1 MRSKIVETDHTT
13 GKSGFMIASG
23 ANGFMNTDPF
33 SCKGTKFNFEPEYN
47 TARAANIIP
56 WGIGPYEINDQF
68 EIGHFEACTKV
79 SKPATTSVGS
89 VKDTYFK
96 ECSGPY
102 EAKQGQREQVR
113 AGRLALLQGG
123 RHSRRVAY
131 RAESGHRMRRCSSM
145 RSATWTSTDHRT
157 GRTGLHRRR

>member
-1 MRSKIVETDHTT
+1 MNPGDSITVRMFDAAIKGGHALESVETDHTT
-13 GKSGFMIASG
+13 GQSGFMIASG

-56 WGIGPYEINDQF
+56 WGIGPYKINDQF
-68 EIGHFEACTKV
+68 EIGHFEPCTSV
-79 SKPATTSVGS
+79 SEQATTTVGN

-102 EAKQGQREQVR
+102 EEGQGHRRVR
-113 AGRLALLQGG
+113 A
-123 RHSRRVAY
+123 
-131 RAESGHRMRRCSSM
+131 
-145 RSATWTSTDHRT
+145 
-157 GRTGLHRRR
+157 